1 MVDSGITTGFSTQLW
16 LFFPLR
22 SISYEESVRAYR
34 TILHDRCRLVLDAD
48 LVELRAAYSSWVEAS
63 RNETAKENGERWSTT
78 RSFAGCIIS
87 RKTRQWE
94 TKASA
99 ISISRPIN
107 YYFFRHSTDA
117 TFYRCQ
123 KTCTYFFLPETR
135 AKWILLYEA
144 HISCLSIHLLESF
157 YPFLLPL
164 TKSTSK
170 RAICSYISL

>member
-1 MVDSGITTGFSTQLW
+1 MSIFSSHAFNVHSIWYLQDIIPEAEIKIERYHPLENFRFESVVDSGITTGFSTQLW
-16 LFFPLR
+16 LFSPLR
-22 SISYEESVRAYR
+22 SISYEEIVRAYR
-34 TILHDRCRLVLDAD
+34 RILHDRCRLVLDAD
-48 LVELRAAYSSWVEAS
+48 LVQLRAAYSSWVEAS

-117 TFYRCQ
+117 TFYRC
-123 KTCTYFFLPETR
+123 
-135 AKWILLYEA
+135 
-144 HISCLSIHLLESF
+144 
-157 YPFLLPL
+157 
-164 TKSTSK
+164 
-170 RAICSYISL
+170 